1 LSDDEG
7 IYQKL
12 YAWLMD
18 HIAAIPCADERMRR
32 HLDLKRTHSLRVA
45 GDIALIGRQLGLS
58 GRPLLI
64 ARTIGLLH
72 DVGRFEQYKIYR
84 TYNDRISTDHGA
96 LGVRIVSANGLL
108 APFSADEVA
117 IITRAIGFHNK
128 IALPE
133 QEPVE
138 VLFFLKMIR
147 DADKLDIYRVILE
160 NMADAGQALFEAVIP
175 TATDVSEAVYS
186 VLMRGGDVDYQLA
199 ASGTDRLMMHV
210 GWVFDINFA
219 PTLQLI
225 AERDCLEGI
234 AAALP
239 QTPRVAQVLA
249 KARAHLSLALAKANP
264 TSGIPSL

>member
-1 LSDDEG
+1 
-7 IYQKL
+7 
-12 YAWLMD
+12 M
-18 HIAAIPCADERMRR
+18 
-32 HLDLKRTHSLRVA
+32 
-45 GDIALIGRQLGLS
+45 LGLS
-58 GRPLLI
+58 PRELLI
-64 ARTIGLLH
+64 ARVIGLLH

-96 LGVRIVSANGLL
+96 LGARIVARNGLL
-108 APFSADEVA
+108 AALHPDETGIIIQA
-117 IITRAIGFHNK
+117 IQWHNR
-128 IALPE
+128 IALPDAA
-133 QEPVE
+133 PDR
-138 VLFFLKMIR
+138 VLFFLKLIR

-175 TATDVSEAVYS
+175 TAADVSEEIYAM
-186 VLMRGGDVDYQLA
+186 LMRGGNVDYQLA
-199 ASGTDRLMMHV
+199 ASGTDRLMMHI

-225 AERDCLEGI
+225 AERDCLEDI

-264 TSGIPSL
+264 TGGIPSL